1 MKQNKSRSEE
11 KVIVDREHMNETA
24 CECTQPYHA
33 APSTCRTIRLGVC
46 AMSKKIRAKPMQEI
60 LKRLECPFLNIII
73 IDDEYW

>member
-24 CECTQPYHA
+24 CES
-33 APSTCRTIRLGVC
+33 PSTCRTIRLGVC